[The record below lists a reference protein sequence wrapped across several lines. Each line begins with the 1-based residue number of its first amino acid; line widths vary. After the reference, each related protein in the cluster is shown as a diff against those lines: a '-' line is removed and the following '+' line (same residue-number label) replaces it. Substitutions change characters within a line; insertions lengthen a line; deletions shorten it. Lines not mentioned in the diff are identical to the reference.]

1 MMRIT
6 AKEMNIKPFVEDWT
20 TSDRYMDVIEPIV
33 EGDCLKE
40 VAVALEAVNIAAKC
54 DEHSIAVYQLTDDAK
69 NTLSQIG
76 YSFSDTAGMS
86 IISWAEAA

>member
-1 MMRIT
+1 MIRVT

-54 DEHSIAVYQLTDDAK
+54 EENSIAVHQLTADAK
-69 NTLSQIG
+69 STLSQIG
-76 YSFSDTAGMS
+76 YSFRDVAGMP
-86 IISWAEAA
+86 IIRWPEVA